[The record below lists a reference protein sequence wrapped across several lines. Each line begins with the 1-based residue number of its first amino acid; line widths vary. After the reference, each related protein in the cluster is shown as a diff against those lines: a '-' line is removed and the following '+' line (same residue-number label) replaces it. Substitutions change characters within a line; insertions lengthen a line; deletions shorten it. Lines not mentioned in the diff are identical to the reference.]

1 MVVIV
6 EVLVIDVLADVGIMI
21 AGVIVIVLKSALSVS
36 YSVEDESP
44 DIVVDLFM
52 DVLMLGV
59 LADIGIEVLVDVN
72 PNTFVVAMTVLELP
86 VSAPLE
92 DFSS

>member
-6 EVLVIDVLADVGIMI
+6 EVLVIDVLADVGIMM

-52 DVLMLGV
+52 DVLTSVVLGV
-59 LADIGIEVLVDVN
+59 LTGVLTDVSAN
-72 PNTFVVAMTVLELP
+72 AFAVVMIDLDFP
-86 VSAPLE
+86 VSTPFE
-92 DFSS
+92 EFSR